1 MTSPSTALASMR
13 SASARTKP
21 WKSSPRPTRP
31 GRDSWTAPSTPAS
44 SGLANKSSWLWR
56 GATVPFSECGLK
68 NVRVA
73 GTRLAPSTK
82 QLEASSWEL
91 VSMTVDLPSRCYCP
105 AHPRARYNSDR
116 FATGRVL
123 KAMWNPDNGAPSD
136 EEKARIHHEINAA
149 FNQAGHTAV
158 YSARKLGDAISNRM
172 YTWRLAQ
179 RQKIPQSWAAGAR
192 ANRRKRNLEEAN
204 NTRAEKDTEK
214 KDTEEGMVTP
224 RGTASLIDGCACD
237 AEMFGLPVVT
247 DDFACTVEVPTLPT
261 DLEVSTEISTVST
274 TIDDSWN
281 VFATL
286 DSTDLLP
293 SPPTSPMQS
302 PTPMEEAGASMCGTD
317 MTYNVASDCACSA
330 AAPLDDLDLLLER
343 AQVYINLDGIEL
355 CDLDCVSV
363 EQPVDEPQ
371 SVAIP
376 GRTKAPVHH
385 NRPTSQFNESTVG
398 FENEF
403 DNSGL
408 ARAFMTDKLKG
419 SRTSSSEP
427 P

>member
-1 MTSPSTALASMR
+1 LFLRFLQADEM
-13 SASARTKP
+13 
-21 WKSSPRPTRP
+21 P
-31 GRDSWTAPSTPAS
+31 GRHKGSGGGVVEAKLTRQQAS
-44 SGLANKSSWLWR
+44 LA
-56 GATVPFSECGLK
+56 
-68 NVRVA
+68 
-73 GTRLAPSTK
+73 
-82 QLEASSWEL
+82 
-91 VSMTVDLPSRCYCP
+91 
-105 AHPRARYNSDR
+105 
-116 FATGRVL
+116 GRVL

-179 RQKIPQSWAAGAR
+179 RKELPQSWAAGAR

-214 KDTEEGMVTP
+214 KDNEEGMVTP

-247 DDFACTVEVPTLPT
+247 DDFACTVEVHALPT
-261 DLEVSTEISTVST
+261 DLEVSTEIPTVST

-286 DSTDLLP
+286 DSMDLLP

-343 AQVYINLDGIEL
+343 AQVDINLDGIEL

-376 GRTKAPVHH
+376 GRTEEPVRH

-427 P
+427 QRKVQKMAPHGAWRAPVDKEEGKANQTLVDASTFDAALFQPQRRVLGALNPQHAPPGSAPAA